1 MAYFAPVALIVSLLR
16 DDVRWVESFGWVL
29 DLVQAD
35 KISSVRLS
43 NAKRGKNFMAKS
55 DLKGPTQADAQNQQ
69 NERSG
74 K

>member
-16 DDVRWVESFGWVL
+16 DDVRRVESFGWVL

-55 DLKGPTQADAQNQQ
+55 DLKVPTQDDAQ
-69 NERSG
+69 